1 MTDQLRGQRCCPS
14 HSSWTELVQHLAD
27 DFHDV
32 EVGEVLEILH
42 RVWQAEEASGLAD
55 EDLLASGEIIA
66 RRRLMELPEQPGPN
80 SRQRIR

>member
-27 DFHDV
+27 DFPDV

-42 RVWQAEEASGLAD
+42 RVWQAEEASGLA
-55 EDLLASGEIIA
+55 EADLMASGEIIA
-66 RRRLMELPEQPGPN
+66 RRQLMALPEQPGPG
-80 SRQRIR
+80 SRESVR

>member
-27 DFHDV
+27 DFPDV

-42 RVWQAEEASGLAD
+42 RVWQAEESSGLAD
-55 EDLLASGEIIA
+55 ADLLVSGEIIA
-66 RRRLMELPEQPGPN
+66 RRQLMDLPEPRLPG
-80 SRQRIR
+80 SRQGSK